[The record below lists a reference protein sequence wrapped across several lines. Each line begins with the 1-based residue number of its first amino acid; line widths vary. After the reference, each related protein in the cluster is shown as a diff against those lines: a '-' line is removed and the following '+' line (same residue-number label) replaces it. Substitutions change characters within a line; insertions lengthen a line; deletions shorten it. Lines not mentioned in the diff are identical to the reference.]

1 MKRRLVIA
9 STIIVVVLLFVSS
22 SPGCGSAATTTLAVS
37 TTATTA
43 TTTTQAPTTTEAVTT
58 TGAPT
63 TEAVTTTEGAALP
76 EIIPGVRTVLYE
88 DTQLGISLHR
98 PEDTTIEKT
107 GFEQFL
113 PLTQAAAVAFVL
125 PKALFKG
132 TNLLEAGVYV
142 GQKATADVPAP
153 WADPYE
159 GETAAGTTSINGI
172 SWATFTSSEG
182 AAGNIYDERVYRTAH
197 NGTCYEIA
205 ELLHSAEIG
214 NYDPGTVTE
223 FDKTQFEGYLEA
235 IARSFTFE

>member
-9 STIIVVVLLFVSS
+9 SMIIVVALLFVSS
-22 SPGCGSAATTTLAVS
+22 SLGCGSAATTTTLAVS

-43 TTTTQAPTTTEAVTT
+43 STTTQAPT
-58 TGAPT
+58 T

-132 TNLLEAGVYV
+132 TNLLEAGAYI

-159 GETAAGTTSINGI
+159 GETAAGTTSINGV